1 MSIRDR
7 LVEQASKIA
16 SSGAF
21 VRLVSNDRV
30 MKLATGLMDA
40 RGRLSAAGERVSEAL
55 DILKN
60 GYALPNIDPALDDD
74 APVHEA
80 KGGRN
85 GVSAASRSAASAAF
99 SADPAPAPVRGT
111 TTASTN
117 GAADAETSSLP
128 DVRVNA
134 NAAAAASGTKGAG
147 AGAVTNGYKPDAGS
161 SEEKLATQMASR
173 VSLSRIGG
181 RDVFEKCF
189 KFMTAD
195 NARAMGVYPF
205 FRPLDFNQGPEAQ
218 LEGRRVTMFG
228 SNNYLGLTT
237 HPKVREAAKQAIDK
251 YGTSMTGSRLVNGS
265 MRLHNELEEKLA
277 AYHGKEAGL
286 VFTTGYQVNIATISA
301 LLSNKRCVAVIDKD
315 DHASIYDG
323 VRLAQA
329 TGARMVRYKHNDAAS
344 LDSALS
350 ELPEAEGALVI
361 TDGVF
366 SAQGEIA
373 ELPGIVEVVKKHK
386 ARILVDDAHAL
397 GVIGPGGRGTAA
409 HFGISDQVDLIGGTF
424 SKSLASIG
432 GWLVGDRKV
441 LDYIQH
447 FAFSFLFAASAA
459 PPSVAAAMAALEVM
473 QEEPWRQEKLR
484 ENFTYMRTELRR
496 LGFELGK
503 TETAVIPIYIRDDLK
518 TVMMWKSLLDE
529 HSIYV
534 NPFITPGV
542 PPKQQVLRTS
552 YMATHER
559 HHLDRALEAFE
570 KVGKKFGVI

>member
-1 MSIRDR
+1 MAIKETI
-7 LVEQASKIA
+7 LTQGKKLA
-16 SSGAF
+16 SSAPV
-21 VRLVSNDRV
+21 VRLISNDNVMRV
-30 MKLATGLMDA
+30 ATGVMDA
-40 RGRLSAAGERVSEAL
+40 KNRLRAAADHATQAW
-55 DILKN
+55 DILLN
-60 GYALPNIDPALDDD
+60 GHALPTIDPALEGEPDTTG
-74 APVHEA
+74 APRPRETNGRPESPATEA
-80 KGGRN
+80 RADNGRT
-85 GVSAASRSAASAAF
+85 
-99 SADPAPAPVRGT
+99 PAPAAVPPE
-111 TTASTN
+111 
-117 GAADAETSSLP
+117 GAAPAEKTAPGAAP
-128 DVRVNA
+128 DPT
-134 NAAAAASGTKGAG
+134 AAEK
-147 AGAVTNGYKPDAGS
+147 
-161 SEEKLATQMASR
+161 KLATQMAAR
-173 VSLSRIGG
+173 TSLARIGG

-205 FRPLDFNQGPEAQ
+205 FRPLDFNNGPEAQ
-218 LEGRRVTMFG
+218 LEGRKVVMLG

-237 HPKVREAAKQAIDK
+237 HPKVREAARKAIDT
-251 YGTSMTGSRLVNGS
+251 YGTSMTGSRLVNGT
-265 MRLHNELEEKLA
+265 MRLHHELEQKLA

-301 LLSNKRCVAVIDKD
+301 LLSNKKSVAVMDKD

-329 TGARMVRYKHNDAAS
+329 AGARMVRYKHSDPAA
-344 LDSALS
+344 LDQALS
-350 ELPEAEGALVI
+350 ELEDTEGALVV

-373 ELPGIVEVVKKHK
+373 NLPPIVEVVKKHK

-409 HFGISDQVDLIGGTF
+409 HLGVEGNVDLIGGTF

-432 GWLVGDRKV
+432 GWLVGERKV

-447 FAFSFLFAASAA
+447 FAYSFLFAASAA
-459 PPSVAAAMAALEVM
+459 PPCVAAAMAALDVM
-473 QEEPWRQEKLR
+473 QEEPWRQDKLR
-484 ENFTYMRTELRR
+484 ENFTYMRNELRG
-496 LGFELGK
+496 LGFDLGK

-518 TVMMWKSLLDE
+518 TVMMWKSLLDDYG
-529 HSIYV
+529 IYV

-559 HHLDRALEAFE
+559 AHLDQALEAFG

>member
-1 MSIRDR
+1 MSMKDR
-7 LVEQASKIA
+7 LVGRGKKLAT
-16 SSGAF
+16 SGVV
-21 VRLVSNDRV
+21 VRLMGNDRV
-30 MKLATGLMDA
+30 MRVATGVMDA
-40 RGRLSAAGERVSEAL
+40 PERVRAAAQLAGEAL
-55 DILKN
+55 DVLLH
-60 GYALPNIDPALDDD
+60 GHALPTIDPSLEGDDEVR
-74 APVHEA
+74 APVHA
-80 KGGRN
+80 PAQPAVAGAPHVTNGATN
-85 GVSAASRSAASAAF
+85 GVSNGVSHAAAGGLEEVISTPAVAKPASR
-99 SADPAPAPVRGT
+99 R
-111 TTASTN
+111 
-117 GAADAETSSLP
+117 
-128 DVRVNA
+128 
-134 NAAAAASGTKGAG
+134 AAA
-147 AGAVTNGYKPDAGS
+147 
-161 SEEKLATQMASR
+161 EERLARQMASR
-173 VSLSRIGG
+173 TSLSRIGG
-181 RDVFEKCF
+181 KDVFDKCY

-205 FRPLDFNQGPEAQ
+205 FRPLDFNNGPEAQ
-218 LEGRRVTMFG
+218 LEGRTVTMLG

-237 HPKVREAAKQAIDK
+237 HPKVREAAQKAIDK

-265 MRLHNELEEKLA
+265 MLLHKELEEKLA

-301 LLSNKRCVAVIDKD
+301 LLSNKSCVAVIDKD

-329 TGARMVRYKHNDAAS
+329 TNARMVRYRHNDPAA
-344 LDSALS
+344 LDQALS
-350 ELPEAEGALVI
+350 ELADSEGALVI

-373 ELPGIVEVVKKHK
+373 NLPGLVEVVKKHK
-386 ARILVDDAHAL
+386 ARIFVDDAHAL

-409 HFGISDQVDLIGGTF
+409 HFGVDKDVDLIGGTF

-432 GWLVGDRKV
+432 GWLVGERKV

-447 FAFSFLFAASAA
+447 FASSFLFAASAA
-459 PPSVAAAMAALEVM
+459 PPCVAAAMASLEIM

-484 ENFTYMRTELRR
+484 ENFTYMRSELRG
-496 LGFELGK
+496 LGFELGN
-503 TETAVIPIYIRDDLK
+503 TDTAVIPIYIRDDLK
-518 TVMMWKSLLDE
+518 TVMMWKSLLED
-529 HSIYV
+529 HAIYV

-559 HHLDRALEAFE
+559 HHLDKALEAFA

>member
-1 MSIRDR
+1 MSMKDR
-7 LVEQASKIA
+7 LVDQAKKLA
-16 SSGAF
+16 SSSTV
-21 VRLVSNDRV
+21 VRVVSNDRV
-30 MKLATGLMDA
+30 MRLATGVMDA
-40 RGRLSAAGERVSEAL
+40 KNRLRAARERAAEAW
-55 DILKN
+55 DILLN
-60 GYALPNIDPALDDD
+60 GHALPNIDPALDDEAGVHGATPARA
-74 APVHEA
+74 APSRPA
-80 KGGRN
+80 AGGAGLSTVEETVSARAQPAAARAHVN
-85 GVSAASRSAASAAF
+85 GVGA
-99 SADPAPAPVRGT
+99 
-111 TTASTN
+111 N
-117 GAADAETSSLP
+117 GAANGAG
-128 DVRVNA
+128 A
-134 NAAAAASGTKGAG
+134 NGAGTYVAAAA
-147 AGAVTNGYKPDAGS
+147 
-161 SEEKLATQMASR
+161 EQQLATQMAAR
-173 VSLSRIGG
+173 TSLSRIGG
-181 RDVFEKCF
+181 RDVFEKAY

-205 FRPLDFNQGPEAQ
+205 FRPLDFNNGPEAQ
-218 LEGRRVTMFG
+218 LEGRTVIMLG

-301 LLSNKRCVAVIDKD
+301 LLSNKRSVAMIDKD

-329 TGARMVRYKHNDAAS
+329 AGARMVRYKHSDPAA

-350 ELPEAEGALVI
+350 EIADTEGALVI

-373 ELPGIVEVVKKHK
+373 NLPGIVEVVKKHK
-386 ARILVDDAHAL
+386 ARLLVDDAHAL

-409 HFGISDQVDLIGGTF
+409 HFGLGKDVDLIGGTF

-432 GWLVGDRKV
+432 GWLVGERKV

-447 FAFSFLFAASAA
+447 FAYSFLFAASAA
-459 PPSVAAAMAALEVM
+459 PPCVAAAMASLEVM

-484 ENFTYMRTELRR
+484 ENFTYMRTELQR

-518 TVMMWKSLLDE
+518 TVMMWKSLLDDY
-529 HSIYV
+529 SLYV

-559 HHLDRALEAFE
+559 KHLDHALEAFE

>member
-1 MSIRDR
+1 MKDL
-7 LVEQASKIA
+7 LVDQARKLA
-16 SSGAF
+16 SSGPF
-21 VRLVSNDRV
+21 LRLVSNDRV
-30 MKLATGLMDA
+30 MKLATGFMDA
-40 RGRLSAAGERVSEAL
+40 RGRLQAAGERASEAL
-55 DILKN
+55 DILWN
-60 GYALPNIDPALDDD
+60 GYELPTIDPALDDSM
-74 APVHEA
+74 PVHEA
-80 KGGRN
+80 SPRRKAAQHEGN
-85 GVSAASRSAASAAF
+85 GASASEAARSAEVGSAQRTNGASSAAHVNGAASA
-99 SADPAPAPVRGT
+99 SA
-111 TTASTN
+111 S
-117 GAADAETSSLP
+117 AAGEEGET
-128 DVRVNA
+128 
-134 NAAAAASGTKGAG
+134 AASARP
-147 AGAVTNGYKPDAGS
+147 ASSYKPEAGS
-161 SEEKLATQMASR
+161 DEAKLATQMASR
-173 VSLSRIGG
+173 VSLSRLGG

-286 VFTTGYQVNIATISA
+286 VFTTGYQVNIATISS

-323 VRLAQA
+323 VRLALA
-329 TGARMVRYKHNDAAS
+329 TGARMVRYKHNDPAS
-344 LDSALS
+344 LDAALS
-350 ELPEAEGALVI
+350 ELPETEGALVI

-373 ELPGIVEVVKKHK
+373 NLPGIVEVVKKHK

-409 HFGISDQVDLIGGTF
+409 HFGINDQVDLIGGTF
-424 SKSLASIG
+424 SKSLGSIG
-432 GWLVGDRKV
+432 GWLVGERKV

-447 FAFSFLFAASAA
+447 FAYSFLFAASAA
-459 PPSVAAAMAALEVM
+459 PPCVAAAMASLEVM

-518 TVMMWKSLLDE
+518 TVMMWKSLLDDF
-529 HSIYV
+529 SIYV

-559 HHLDRALEAFE
+559 HHLDQALEAFE

>member
-1 MSIRDR
+1 MSMKKR
-7 LVEQASKIA
+7 LAEQGRRLKN
-16 SSGAF
+16 SSAF

-30 MKLATGLMDA
+30 MKVATGVMDA
-40 RGRLSAAGERVSEAL
+40 RSRVRAARGLASEAL
-55 DILKN
+55 GVLLH
-60 GYALPNIDPALDDD
+60 GYDLPSIDPALDGPEEVRSDKPRTTPAKPRTPQNEGAD
-74 APVHEA
+74 TYAELAGEAESLRESVAPPR
-80 KGGRN
+80 KSSN
-85 GVSAASRSAASAAF
+85 LSA
-99 SADPAPAPVRGT
+99 
-111 TTASTN
+111 
-117 GAADAETSSLP
+117 
-128 DVRVNA
+128 
-134 NAAAAASGTKGAG
+134 
-147 AGAVTNGYKPDAGS
+147 
-161 SEEKLATQMASR
+161 SEEKLADDIAAR
-173 VSLSRIGG
+173 GSLARLGG
-181 RDVFEKCF
+181 RDVFSKCVKF
-189 KFMTAD
+189 KTAD
-195 NARAMGVYPF
+195 QARAMGLYPF
-205 FRPLDFNQGPEAQ
+205 FRPLDFNNGPEAQ
-218 LEGRRVTMFG
+218 LEGRTVTMLG

-237 HPKVREAAKQAIDK
+237 HPKVREAAKAAIDK

-301 LLSNKRCVAVIDKD
+301 LLSNKKCVAVIDKD
-315 DHASIYDG
+315 VHASIYDG

-329 TGARMVRYKHNDAAS
+329 TGARMVRYKHNDPAS
-344 LDSALS
+344 LDQALS
-350 ELPEAEGALVI
+350 EIDEKEGALVI

-373 ELPGIVEVVKKHK
+373 ELPGIVEVVKRHK
-386 ARILVDDAHAL
+386 ARLFVDDAHAL
-397 GVIGPGGRGTAA
+397 GVIGEVGRGTGS
-409 HFGISDQVDLIGGTF
+409 HFGLANEVDLIGGTF

-459 PPSVAAAMAALEVM
+459 PPSVAAAMAAMELM

-484 ENFTYMRTELRR
+484 DNFTYMRNELRR

-518 TVMMWKSLLDE
+518 TIMMWKALLDD
-529 HSIYV
+529 HSVYV

-570 KVGKKFGVI
+570 KVGKKFGVIG

>member
-1 MSIRDR
+1 MRMKDR
-7 LVEQASKIA
+7 LVDQAKKLT
-16 SSGAF
+16 SSGVV
-21 VRLVSNDRV
+21 VRVVSNDRV
-30 MKLATGLMDA
+30 MRLATGVMDA
-40 RGRLSAAGERVSEAL
+40 KNRLRAARERAAEAW
-55 DILKN
+55 DILLN
-60 GYALPNIDPALDDD
+60 GHALPNIDPALDDEAGVHVATPSRAAARQPAAPGAGGAGLSVVEDTASSD
-74 APVHEA
+74 ALRERTAERAAARTHV
-80 KGGRN
+80 N
-85 GVSAASRSAASAAF
+85 GVGS
-99 SADPAPAPVRGT
+99 
-111 TTASTN
+111 N
-117 GAADAETSSLP
+117 GAGTY
-128 DVRVNA
+128 V
-134 NAAAAASGTKGAG
+134 AAAA
-147 AGAVTNGYKPDAGS
+147 
-161 SEEKLATQMASR
+161 EQQLATQMAAR
-173 VSLSRIGG
+173 TSLSRIGG
-181 RDVFEKCF
+181 RDVFEKAY

-205 FRPLDFNQGPEAQ
+205 FRPLDFNNGPEAQ
-218 LEGRRVTMFG
+218 LEGRTVIMLG

-237 HPKVREAAKQAIDK
+237 HPKVREAARNAIDK

-265 MRLHNELEEKLA
+265 MRLHNELEQKLA
-277 AYHGKEAGL
+277 AFHGKEAGL

-301 LLSNKRCVAVIDKD
+301 LLSNKRSVAMIDKD

-329 TGARMVRYKHNDAAS
+329 AGARMVRYKHSDPAA

-350 ELPEAEGALVI
+350 ELADTEGALVI

-373 ELPGIVEVVKKHK
+373 SLPGIVEVVKKHK
-386 ARILVDDAHAL
+386 ARLLVDDAHAL

-409 HFGISDQVDLIGGTF
+409 HFGLEKEVDLIGGTF

-432 GWLVGDRKV
+432 GWLVGERKV

-447 FAFSFLFAASAA
+447 FAYSFLFAASAA
-459 PPSVAAAMAALEVM
+459 PPCVAAAMASLEVM

-484 ENFTYMRTELRR
+484 ENFTYMRTELQR

-518 TVMMWKSLLDE
+518 TVMMWKSLLDDY
-529 HSIYV
+529 SLYV

-559 HHLDRALEAFE
+559 KHLDHALEAFE

>member
-1 MSIRDR
+1 MSMKDR
-7 LVEQASKIA
+7 LVDQAKKLA
-16 SSGAF
+16 SSSTV
-21 VRLVSNDRV
+21 VRVVSNDRV
-30 MKLATGLMDA
+30 MRLATGVMDA
-40 RGRLSAAGERVSEAL
+40 KNRLRAAGERAAEAW
-55 DILKN
+55 DILLN
-60 GYALPNIDPALDDD
+60 GHALPNIDPALDDEAGVHGA
-74 APVHEA
+74 APA
-80 KGGRN
+80 R
-85 GVSAASRSAASAAF
+85 AASPRPSARAAGAAGLSAVEEAASASPERA
-99 SADPAPAPVRGT
+99 AARPHVNGVGA
-111 TTASTN
+111 N
-117 GAADAETSSLP
+117 GAA
-128 DVRVNA
+128 VNGAGA
-134 NAAAAASGTKGAG
+134 NGAGAYVAAAA
-147 AGAVTNGYKPDAGS
+147 
-161 SEEKLATQMASR
+161 EQKLATQMAAR
-173 VSLSRIGG
+173 TSLSRIGG
-181 RDVFEKCF
+181 RDVFEKAN

-205 FRPLDFNQGPEAQ
+205 FRPLDFNNGPEAQ
-218 LEGRRVTMFG
+218 LEGRTVIMLG

-237 HPKVREAAKQAIDK
+237 HPKVREAARNAIDK

-301 LLSNKRCVAVIDKD
+301 LLSNKRSVAIIDKD

-329 TGARMVRYKHNDAAS
+329 SGARMVRYKHSDPAA

-350 ELPEAEGALVI
+350 ELADTEGALVI

-373 ELPGIVEVVKKHK
+373 NLPGIVEVVKKHK
-386 ARILVDDAHAL
+386 ARLLVDDAHAL

-409 HFGISDQVDLIGGTF
+409 HFGLGKEVDLIGGTF

-432 GWLVGDRKV
+432 GWLVGERKV

-447 FAFSFLFAASAA
+447 FAYSFLFAASAA
-459 PPSVAAAMAALEVM
+459 PPCVAAAMASLEVM

-484 ENFTYMRTELRR
+484 ENFTYMRTELQR

-518 TVMMWKSLLDE
+518 TVMMWKSLLDDY
-529 HSIYV
+529 SLYV

-559 HHLDRALEAFE
+559 KHLDHALEAFE